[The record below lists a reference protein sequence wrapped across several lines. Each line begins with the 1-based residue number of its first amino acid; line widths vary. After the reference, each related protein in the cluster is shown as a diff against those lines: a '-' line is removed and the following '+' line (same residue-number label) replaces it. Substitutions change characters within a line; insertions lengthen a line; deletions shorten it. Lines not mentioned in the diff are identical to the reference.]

1 MGFKLKSGNKTN
13 FKSMGSVAK
22 MYGKSMAK
30 NMKTGKY
37 SQSFESPAKK
47 ELVGNQKNLPEHLK
61 AKIDAAP
68 GKMYDSPAKNVPDM
82 NDPKVKANYEKYKDN
97 PEYRKALDKQA
108 GGKFSYDKETNKGT
122 TRKEIK
128 K

>member
-97 PEYRKALDKQA
+97 PEYRKAMDKKA
-108 GGKFSYDKETNKGT
+108 GGKFSYDAKTNTGT
-122 TRKEIK
+122 TKRNIK